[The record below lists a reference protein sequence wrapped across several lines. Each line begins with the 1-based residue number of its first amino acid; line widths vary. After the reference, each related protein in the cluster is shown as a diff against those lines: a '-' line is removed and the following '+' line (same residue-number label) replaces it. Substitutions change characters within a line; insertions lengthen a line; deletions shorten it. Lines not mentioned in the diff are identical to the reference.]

1 MNSREFREGLK
12 DGIPICLGYLAVSF
26 AFGIQAL
33 KAGIGVFDAT
43 LISLTNV
50 TSAGQ
55 FAGLGVIASSGSYG
69 EMAMVQSIINLRYA
83 LMSAAVSQKL
93 TGVSIP
99 KRLLMAHGM
108 TDEIFGIS
116 IARKQLSPFYTYGAM
131 LISIFGWVF
140 GTFLGA
146 SAGQILPERLIN
158 ALGVALYG
166 MFIAIV
172 VPVAKQNRKIL
183 ISSLLAC
190 ALSAVCAVTPVLKDI
205 SGGLRIILV
214 TVLVAG
220 GAAALFPF
228 SAETEG

>member
-1 MNSREFREGLK
+1 MNSREFRDGLR

-26 AFGIQAL
+26 AFGIQAM
-33 KAGIGVFDAT
+33 KAGIGVLDAT

-55 FAGLGVIASSGSYG
+55 FAGLGVIASSGTYG
-69 EMAMVQSIINLRYA
+69 EMAGVQLIINLRYA
-83 LMSAAVSQKL
+83 LMSASISQKL
-93 TGVSIP
+93 SGVGIP

-116 IARKQLSPFYTYGAM
+116 AARKKLTPYYTYGAM
-131 LISIFGWVF
+131 LVSISGWVF

-146 SAGQILPERLIN
+146 FSGQILPERLIN

-172 VPVAKQNRKIL
+172 VPVAKEDKKI
-183 ISSLLAC
+183 
-190 ALSAVCAVTPVLKDI
+190 LSAVVLACVLSAVFACTPFLKEI
-205 SGGLRIILV
+205 SAGLRIIIV
-214 TVLVAG
+214 TLLVAG
-220 GAAALFPF
+220 GAAAVFPMKPD
-228 SAETEG
+228 TEE

>member
-1 MNSREFREGLK
+1 MNHREFREGLR
-12 DGIPICLGYLAVSF
+12 DGIPIGLGYLAVSF

-33 KAGIGVFDAT
+33 QSGISVFDAT

-55 FAGLGVIASSGSYG
+55 FAGLGVIAAGGSYL
-69 EMAMVQSIINLRYA
+69 EMAGVQFIINLRYA
-83 LMSAAVSQKL
+83 LMSASISQKL
-93 TGVSIP
+93 SGVGTG
-99 KRLLMAHGM
+99 KRLLMAFGM

-116 IARKQLSPFYTYGAM
+116 AARKELTPFYTYGAM
-131 LISIFGWVF
+131 VVSIFGWVL

-146 SAGQILPERLIN
+146 FAGQILPERLSA

-172 VPVAKQNRKIL
+172 VPVAKEDRRIL
-183 ISSLLAC
+183 LAALSAC
-190 ALSAVCAVTPVLKDI
+190 ALSALFAWAPVLRDI
-205 SGGLRIILV
+205 SAGMRIILV

-220 GAAALFPF
+220 GAAKASPMY
-228 SAETEG
+228 